1 MHSQLS
7 LWEKK
12 KLICNNGT
20 VIHKKPVMFS
30 GGKLWRGRRC
40 DISGTRLESKDSRHR
55 SLVQKQ
61 KKKKVSHM
69 TNSSGENED
78 HWRPELEGSTQSFL
92 HCLDFPSIL
101 RHGDCY
107 SALLLSFTVITDHL
121 LTHSAVKPHMPPGRR
136 HSALER

>member
-1 MHSQLS
+1 
-7 LWEKK
+7 
-12 KLICNNGT
+12 
-20 VIHKKPVMFS
+20 
-30 GGKLWRGRRC
+30 
-40 DISGTRLESKDSRHR
+40 
-55 SLVQKQ
+55 
-61 KKKKVSHM
+61 M